1 MRVSDRI
8 GFYLVTA
15 LVIGVL
21 GCATYPISKQYQSMA
36 SKDVNFSMVLAN
48 PDAYTGAIV
57 IWGGRIVET
66 TNTPQGSEIT
76 VLETPLNGWEEPSSP
91 EYSPGR
97 FVAKSSDFL
106 DPAIYRPGKKI
117 TIAGQVMGGEK
128 QPLGTAEYTYPI
140 VNIKQLYLWPAP
152 KMYAYEPMDYWP
164 WWMDT
169 GWVQNPNYWHYPGY
183 HFDRGERQGRGP
195 HREGQRGER
204 HEDSGDRR

>member
-48 PDAYTGAIV
+48 PDAYMGAIV

-106 DPAIYRPGKKI
+106 PNRRKICFISLKSMRLSWNPG
-117 TIAGQVMGGEK
+117 
-128 QPLGTAEYTYPI
+128 
-140 VNIKQLYLWPAP
+140 
-152 KMYAYEPMDYWP
+152 
-164 WWMDT
+164 
-169 GWVQNPNYWHYPGY
+169 
-183 HFDRGERQGRGP
+183 
-195 HREGQRGER
+195 
-204 HEDSGDRR
+204 SGKSSALSAKSHSISIPSGIPR